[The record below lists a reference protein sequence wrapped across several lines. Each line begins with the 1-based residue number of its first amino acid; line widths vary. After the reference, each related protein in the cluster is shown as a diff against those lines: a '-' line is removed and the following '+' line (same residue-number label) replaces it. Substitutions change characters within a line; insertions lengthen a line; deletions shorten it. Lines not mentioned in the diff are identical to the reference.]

1 MIEGIEIEKLKVAHD
16 HCVNAHQIITQRTQ
30 FYSEEFDAVKGCAEF
45 LKEMAL
51 KLRGQIEALE
61 PKEEEKVADEQNDQT
76 VS

>member
-1 MIEGIEIEKLKVAHD
+1 MEITDIEKLKIAHD

-51 KLRGQIEALE
+51 KLRGQIEALV
-61 PKEEEKVADEQNDQT
+61 PKEDEKVADEQNDQT